1 MATAMTC
8 GPKPGVDYTAMAA
21 EAPKLSHERTYR
33 HALFEAT
40 PLIFATLIDPNSRIR
55 RRDTAEVAG
64 NSGAVTLDRLAL
76 AALPFARHQA
86 VAR

>member
-1 MATAMTC
+1 MLEGMRLKE
-8 GPKPGVDYTAMAA
+8 PFEKLPNNIA
-21 EAPKLSHERTYR
+21 EFYGQKIELHDEM
-33 HALFEAT
+33 
-40 PLIFATLIDPNSRIR
+40 TLIDPNSRIR

-64 NSGAVTLDRLAL
+64 NSGAGTLDRLAL